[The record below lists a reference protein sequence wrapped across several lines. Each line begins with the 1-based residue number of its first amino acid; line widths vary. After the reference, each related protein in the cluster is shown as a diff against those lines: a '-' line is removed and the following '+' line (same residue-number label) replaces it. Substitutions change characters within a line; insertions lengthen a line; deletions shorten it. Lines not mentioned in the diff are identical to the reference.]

1 MDIKRRDFLKLS
13 AAMSTALVPQEGK
26 ASGDTAVD
34 YSQTLG
40 VLVDTTLCIGCRQCE
55 LACDLENTHSGR
67 APASFDDTLVFETH
81 RRPADN
87 AYTVVNRFHDPAQPD
102 KTYTMKV
109 QCMHCNYPACVSG
122 CIVGALEKHPAGPVI
137 YDAWKCIGCRYCII
151 ACPFQIPAYEY
162 GNALDPQVRKCTF
175 CFERVV
181 EQGREPACVSICP
194 TEALTF
200 GTRQQLIDIAR
211 ARIKAQPDAYVDHI
225 YGEHEIGGTSWM
237 YLTPTDIKH
246 SELPELRPDPLPP
259 ETETIQ
265 HGVFKWFVPPIA
277 LYGLLGLIM
286 YSFRNDKNEQEAK
299 Q

>member
-1 MDIKRRDFLKLS
+1 MNIKRRDFLKLS
-13 AAMSTALVPQEGK
+13 AAIPPALVPQEGR
-26 ASGDTAVD
+26 ASGDAAVD
-34 YSQTLG
+34 FDQTLG

-55 LACDLENTHSGR
+55 LACDQENTHSGR
-67 APASFDDTLVFETH
+67 PPLSFDDKSVFETH
-81 RRPADN
+81 RRPTDN
-87 AYTVVNRFHDPAQPD
+87 AYTVVNRFNDPERPEE
-102 KTYTMKV
+102 TYTMKV

-137 YDAWKCIGCRYCII
+137 YDAWKCIGCRYCIV

-162 GNALDPQVRKCTF
+162 GNALDPEVRKCTF

-181 EQGREPACVSICP
+181 EQGRKPACVSICP

-200 GTRQQLIDIAR
+200 GKRRQLIDIAR

-225 YGEHEIGGTSWM
+225 YGEHEVGGTSWM
-237 YLTPTDIKH
+237 YLTATDIKH
-246 SELPELRPDPLPP
+246 SELPELRSDPLPP

-265 HGVFKWFVPPIA
+265 HGIFKWFVPPIA

-299 Q
+299 R